1 MSDPAALYE
10 SLRDE
15 MATVL
20 VGQEELIEGLT
31 LATLTGGHVLLEGV
45 PGIAKTTAA
54 NLFARATGLEYA
66 RVQMTPDLLPA
77 DITGTRVY
85 REETGTFKIK
95 EGPVFSNVV
104 VADEINRATITLEN
118 TGPSLSWKVPVSSR
132 YTLVPVMSAGSRSGV
147 I

>member
-15 MATVL
+15 VGEVL
-20 VGQEELIEGLT
+20 VGNERLIEGLT
-31 LATLTGGHVLLEGV
+31 IATLTGGHVLMEGV

-54 NLFARATGLEYA
+54 NLFARASGLEHV

-85 REETGTFKIK
+85 RQETGTFELKR
-95 EGPVFSNVV
+95 GPVFSNVV
-104 VADEINRATITLEN
+104 VADEINRATPKTQSALLESMQEQQV
-118 TGPSLSWKVPVSSR
+118 TIEGE
-132 YTLVPVMSAGSRSGV
+132 MD
-147 I
+147 